1 MVICKLPVTDGIGID
16 DEGKMMPTQGAI
28 VPDGYT
34 QYGNESNSWVCPI
47 RSCRRLFRNIGALGS
62 HFNVS
67 VYSSLP
73 ILTREL

>member
-1 MVICKLPVTDGIGID
+1 MTTCKSPVTDGNGID

-28 VPDGYT
+28 IPDGYT
-34 QYGNESNSWVCPI
+34 QHGSESHSWACPI

-67 VYSSLP
+67 IYSPSP
-73 ILTREL
+73 MLTREL

>member
-34 QYGNESNSWVCPI
+34 QYGNESNSWVCP
-47 RSCRRLFRNIGALGS
+47 